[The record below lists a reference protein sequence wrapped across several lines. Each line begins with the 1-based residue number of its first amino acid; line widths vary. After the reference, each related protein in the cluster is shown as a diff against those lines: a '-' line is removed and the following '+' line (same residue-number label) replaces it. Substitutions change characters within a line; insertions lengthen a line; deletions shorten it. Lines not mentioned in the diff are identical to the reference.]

1 MCAHAGSTLRAA
13 RSPSAYGSNDLD
25 ASALMIPLV
34 GFLPPEDP
42 RVAGTTAA
50 IEREL
55 MENGL
60 VHRYRGSRAPAVDGL
75 PPGEGVF
82 LPCTYWLCDNYAL
95 AGRHDE
101 ARKLFERLLSI
112 RNDLGLLAE
121 EYDPRRRRL
130 VGNFPQAFSHVSL
143 INTALNLTRQVGPA
157 HDGERR
163 KAGLGARGSGLGVGV
178 RGSGGVRATNV
189 ASAFRRKSAGSRE
202 LKSES

>member
-1 MCAHAGSTLRAA
+1 MCWVAIDRAIKSIQNYGCVGPLDQWIALRDEIHGDVCA
-13 RSPSAYGSNDLD
+13 RGFNASRGAFTQYYGSNDLD

-112 RNDLGLLAE
+112 RNDLGLLSE

-157 HDGERR
+157 HD
-163 KAGLGARGSGLGVGV
+163 RG
-178 RGSGGVRATNV
+178 T
-189 ASAFRRKSAGSRE
+189 
-202 LKSES
+202 